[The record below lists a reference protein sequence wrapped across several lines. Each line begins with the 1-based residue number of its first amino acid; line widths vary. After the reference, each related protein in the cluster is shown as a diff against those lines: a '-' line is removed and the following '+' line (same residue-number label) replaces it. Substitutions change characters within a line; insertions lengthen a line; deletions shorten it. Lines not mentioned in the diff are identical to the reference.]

1 MNASNLLVVLA
12 SLQLRSVVQ
21 YHQRLSESTYIRVYP
36 PSHPSS
42 LLPFVLSTL
51 RPFYPS
57 SFLPSVSSLLP
68 FISSFVSIDK
78 ICPLPDQQNPQAA
91 RGRSYPL
98 GLQHPEGVYPSSCPL
113 TSNTLFS
120 SASSSRMVVPSRIT
134 TSRRRVP
141 FVLSFDLQHPVFVG
155 KQLEDGR
162 TLSDY
167 NIQKGYT
174 LRPVL

>member
-51 RPFYPS
+51 RPFYP
-57 SFLPSVSSLLP
+57 PSRPFYPLSHPLSLL
-68 FISSFVSIDK
+68 IK
-78 ICPLPDQQNPQAA
+78 YA
-91 RGRSYPL
+91 
-98 GLQHPEGVYPSSCPL
+98 PSL
-113 TSNTLFS
+113 TNKTL
-120 SASSSRMVVPSRIT
+120 
-134 TSRRRVP
+134 
-141 FVLSFDLQHPVFVG
+141 